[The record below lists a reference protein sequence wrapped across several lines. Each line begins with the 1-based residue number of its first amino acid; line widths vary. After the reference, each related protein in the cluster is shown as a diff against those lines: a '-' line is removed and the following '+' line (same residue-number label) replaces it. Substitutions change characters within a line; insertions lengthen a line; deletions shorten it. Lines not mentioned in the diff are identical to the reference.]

1 VPQWARF
8 ARLAASEV
16 GAPVPEAAELPNE
29 ISAIRLGHLVTAEE
43 WERERPGDDRSR
55 CIARVYSLVE
65 AEKERRGLYDFDDM
79 IVLAVRLLRTEEHV
93 RQRWQSV
100 FEHVLVD
107 EYQDIEPA
115 QELLVRMLAAPHDD
129 LFVVGDEDQTL
140 YGWRRASVHRMI
152 DLD

>member
-1 VPQWARF
+1 
-8 ARLAASEV
+8 
-16 GAPVPEAAELPNE
+16 
-29 ISAIRLGHLVTAEE
+29 AEE
-43 WERERPGDDRSR
+43 R
-55 CIARVYSLVE
+55 
-65 AEKERRGLYDFDDM
+65 
-79 IVLAVRLLRTEEHV
+79 V

-100 FEHVLVD
+100 FEHVLVE

-152 DLD
+152 DLDAAYPALRRVALEHNYQWPSEAIAASASRIPHTRLPFPKAIKPPAGRPPG